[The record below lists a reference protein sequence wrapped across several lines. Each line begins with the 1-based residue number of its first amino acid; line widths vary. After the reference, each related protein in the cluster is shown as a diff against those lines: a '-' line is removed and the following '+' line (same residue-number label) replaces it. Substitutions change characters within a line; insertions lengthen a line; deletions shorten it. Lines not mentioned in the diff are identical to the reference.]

1 MSPPSPAATPSAPA
15 RRRYDS
21 PLRRQQL
28 ASTRERIVAAGS
40 SIVHRL
46 PTWEWKELTFRAVA
60 ERAGVSERTV
70 YRHFPTERE
79 LHDAVMSRLEEE
91 AGVTY
96 EDISLDEVAAVA
108 TKVFEARSAFAVTP
122 FTVESPTFLDEDHRR
137 QSALLEAVTAATP
150 DWSERDR
157 RLVAALLDVL
167 WNTSSYERLVVGWQ
181 IDGAEST
188 EAIEWAIG
196 LVIGALRNGQRPPRG
211 RGAPDVLSAI
221 GNGRSARRSPG
232 RRPPRAT

>member
-1 MSPPSPAATPSAPA
+1 MSRSSPVAVPATPA

-40 SIVHRL
+40 AIVHRL

-60 ERAGVSERTV
+60 QRAGVSERTV
-70 YRHFPTERE
+70 YRHFPTERD

-91 AGVTY
+91 AGVFY

-108 TKVFEARSAFAVTP
+108 TKVFEARSAFAATP
-122 FTVESPTFLDEDHRR
+122 FGVESPTFAAEDHRR
-137 QSALLEAVTAATP
+137 QSALLQAVTDATA
-150 DWSERDR
+150 DWSDRDR
-157 RLVAALLDVL
+157 RLVAAILDVL

-188 EAIEWAIG
+188 QAIEWAIG
-196 LVIGALRNGQRPPRG
+196 LVVGALRNGARPAAGSGG
-211 RGAPDVLSAI
+211 RGDLSAG
-221 GNGRSARRSPG
+221 GNGRPARRSPG